1 MSEPREKV
9 EAKWQTS
16 GEIQYTGD
24 IPVKQGE
31 LHAAFVL
38 TTTANCDIVS
48 VDPSE
53 ALAMPGVVEFVT
65 ADDVPGENNWKPA
78 GVNEEI
84 FSSGRSNYAGQSVG
98 LILAQTRDTALE
110 AARKVVLEY
119 GNKQPVV
126 TDMEAAMETPANI
139 VSGGYTME
147 YGDVT
152 GALASA
158 DHVVEGRFKMGSQYH
173 FHMETQTCI
182 VTPMEDG
189 FDLEIASQDVNNTQH
204 TVAAALATSANSIN
218 VTVKRLGGAY
228 GAKITL
234 PIHLATAGAV
244 AANKVNKPVR
254 QVLPLSSLCSYFLS
268 PGSGCR
274 WRIT

>member
-1 MSEPREKV
+1 MTGVVDFFTANDIPGV
-9 EAKWQTS
+9 NNWQVF
-16 GEIQYTGD
+16 GGD
-24 IPVKQGE
+24 IP
-31 LHAAFVL
+31 
-38 TTTANCDIVS
+38 
-48 VDPSE
+48 
-53 ALAMPGVVEFVT
+53 
-65 ADDVPGENNWKPA
+65 
-78 GVNEEI
+78 EEI
-84 FSSGRSNYAGQSVG
+84 FSSGKVYYVGQSVG
-98 LILAQTRDTALE
+98 MVVAETREIAVE
-110 AARKVVLEY
+110 AAHRVKVVY
-119 GNKQPVV
+119 GNEKPLVV
-126 TDMEAAMETPANI
+126 DLEQAMDTSTNITDASDE
-139 VSGGYTME
+139 E
-147 YGDVT
+147 YGDVDQ
-152 GALASA
+152 ALANA
-158 DHVVEGRFKMGSQYH
+158 DHVIEGRFRMGSQYH

-254 QVLPLSSLCSYFLS
+254 QVLPLSSLLSYFLS